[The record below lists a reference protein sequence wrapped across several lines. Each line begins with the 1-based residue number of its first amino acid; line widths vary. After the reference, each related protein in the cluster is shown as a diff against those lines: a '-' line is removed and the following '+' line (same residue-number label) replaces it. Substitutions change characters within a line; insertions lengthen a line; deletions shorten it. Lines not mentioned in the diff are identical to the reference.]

1 MYVGGDCVCGWE
13 VLHET
18 WLVVCY
24 GVDFFGLRTSHRKIC
39 KYNQTAE
46 KKIPFHA
53 IWRLCWY
60 DSS

>member
-1 MYVGGDCVCGWE
+1 MYVGGDCGCGWE

-18 WLVVCY
+18 WLVVCC

-46 KKIPFHA
+46 KKNDISCYLA
-53 IWRLCWY
+53 SMRV
-60 DSS
+60 